1 MEAGDAYPRRTTSG
15 ECSSWWTVFR
25 AARHYAVPLL
35 LSYLSAGFA
44 KLISSDWRGGSAIAG
59 VLNTRQ
65 YGTWPLAAWLSR
77 YSWSAI
83 FVCWS
88 VILFE
93 CLGPLVAFTGQAS
106 LVAFLSAGLFSHLVT
121 ALSRWG

>member
-1 MEAGDAYPRRTTSG
+1 M
-15 ECSSWWTVFR
+15 
-25 AARHYAVPLL
+25 PLL

-77 YSWSAI
+77 HSWSAI

-106 LVAFLSAGLFSHLVT
+106 LVAFLSAGLFFHLVT
-121 ALSRWG
+121 AVTMGLNTFLWAFLATYPAVVFLVASVWAWL